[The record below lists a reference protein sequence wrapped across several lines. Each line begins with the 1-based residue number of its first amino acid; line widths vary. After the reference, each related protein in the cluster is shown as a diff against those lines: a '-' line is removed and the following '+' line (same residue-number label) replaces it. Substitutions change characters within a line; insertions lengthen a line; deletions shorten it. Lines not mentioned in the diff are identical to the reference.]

1 MNFKNILRELKF
13 PENIENIINRSYF
26 EKESEIQKISET
38 AYKSDSF
45 DFPLLACDPTTS
57 LTVIINLLVG
67 KYLDYEAK
75 NISHDIIIDTFKDVS
90 LRASLYFEKTKR
102 VGVSKDDV
110 IWFRHIMNTNIFKI
124 GSLQYQP
131 FKMIYLDEAT
141 IGEPYMKFSK
151 EQYELLP
158 VNTPVINCHIQN
170 GTDISSEQVDDSFI
184 RAKQFFNDIFPDI
197 KFKYFICY
205 SWLLYPPMTD
215 YLSDKSNIKEFAKK
229 FRIIGHCQ
237 DNEQALNDIDTKRK
251 SQLSRIDKERLG
263 FACGII
269 EIED

>member
-1 MNFKNILRELKF
+1 MNFESILRELDF
-13 PENIENIINRSYF
+13 PKNIANVVKRNYF
-26 EKESEIQKISET
+26 EKKSEILKISET
-38 AYKSDSF
+38 AYNSDSF
-45 DFPLLACDPTTS
+45 DFPLLAYDLTTS
-57 LTVIINLLVG
+57 LTVIINLLVD

-90 LRASLYFEKTKR
+90 LRASLYFEKNKE

-141 IGEPYMKFSK
+141 VGEPYMNFSK
-151 EQYELLP
+151 EQYEILP

-170 GTDISSEQVDDSFI
+170 GADISSEQIDDSFI
-184 RAKQFFNDIFPDI
+184 RSKNFFNNVFPDI

-215 YLSDKSNIKEFAKK
+215 YLPDKSNIKNFAKK
-229 FRIIGHCQ
+229 FTIISHCQ
-237 DNEQALNDIDTKRK
+237 DNEQAMNDIDINRK
-251 SQLSRIDKERLG
+251 SQLSRIDQERLG

-269 EIED
+269 KF